1 MLESILSPQQ
11 YIHQCGVYDLIG
23 SSKPMTIN
31 VNIVG
36 HKKNPKQQKHTYK
49 EYKIEKNTWRLEGNL
64 IGYGVQWEQKDEG
77 E

>member
-23 SSKPMTIN
+23 SFKPMTIN

-36 HKKNPKQQKHTYK
+36 HKKNPKTTKTHIQRIQNRK
-49 EYKIEKNTWRLEGNL
+49 EHMAIRGKLDWIWGLVGVEG
-64 IGYGVQWEQKDEG
+64 
-77 E
+77 